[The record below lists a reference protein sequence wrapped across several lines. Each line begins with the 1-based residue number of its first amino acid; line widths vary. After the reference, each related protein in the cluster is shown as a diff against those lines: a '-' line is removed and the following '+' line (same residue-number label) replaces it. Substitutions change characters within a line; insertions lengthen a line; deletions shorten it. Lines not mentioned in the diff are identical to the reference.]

1 MAALRFLPSLID
13 RIIVLNVKK
22 HLTQTTERTIPAK
35 ERDVRLVHDLTAR
48 TMFQEHSLGIVVR
61 TATRSFMVLHAN
73 TIIFKTNSANP
84 SKLAQTVKVSTW

>member
-1 MAALRFLPSLID
+1 MTE
-13 RIIVLNVKK
+13 RII
-22 HLTQTTERTIPAK
+22 RAK
-35 ERDVRLVHDLTAR
+35 ERDVRLAHDLTVR
-48 TMFQEHSLGIVVR
+48 TMFQEHSQEIIVR

>member
-1 MAALRFLPSLID
+1 MAARHNPPFLIVVT
-13 RIIVLNVKK
+13 IVLNVKK
-22 HLTQTTERTIPAK
+22 HLTQTTEHTIPAT

-73 TIIFKTNSANP
+73 ITILKADSANP
-84 SKLAQTVKVSTW
+84 